1 MRNSLLGPSPR
12 HSDARG
18 LGWSLVICI
27 FQKLSTRLLGYS
39 DPLPLLVL
47 VNLNLCF
54 PESERAVSRSFTS
67 VSGV

>member
-1 MRNSLLGPSPR
+1 MRNRLLGPSPR
-12 HSDARG
+12 DSDARG
-18 LGWSLVICI
+18 LGWSLGICI
-27 FQKLSTRLLGYS
+27 FQKLSTRLRGYS

-54 PESERAVSRSFTS
+54 PEGERAVSRSFPP